1 MTKDELKERFKRF
14 FEANPP
20 LEEIEELLN
29 EILNLSVLDYKHD
42 KGEDYRIV
50 KIIYHAILCK
60 MAKHWELASEENKK
74 VSADIQKY
82 I

>member
-1 MTKDELKERFKRF
+1 MTKDELRERFKRF
-14 FEANPP
+14 MDVNPP
-20 LEEIEELLN
+20 LEEITELLN
-29 EILNLSVLDYKHD
+29 EILNLSVLDYRHD
-42 KGEDYRIV
+42 NGEDYRIV

-60 MAKHWELASEENKK
+60 MAKDWELASEENKR